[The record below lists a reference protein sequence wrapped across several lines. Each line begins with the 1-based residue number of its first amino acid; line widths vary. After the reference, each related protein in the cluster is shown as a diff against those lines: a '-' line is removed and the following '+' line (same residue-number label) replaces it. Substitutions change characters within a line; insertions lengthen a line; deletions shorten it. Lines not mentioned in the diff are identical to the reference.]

1 MNDGR
6 PQGIGATAITVG
18 ETIMRKFHKKIRLDK
33 DVYAL
38 EGAICF
44 ITICTEGK
52 TPLFQNKALT
62 WAFLDQLKT
71 DAESNGVSV
80 FAYCFMPDHLHLVVT
95 PGTRKDIVG
104 FVGEYKGRTTRIAW
118 KYGIKGKCWQTSFH
132 DHFLRKEEDVR
143 DTVMY
148 VLNNPVRKGL
158 VQEWREYPYA
168 GSLVYE
174 L

>member
-62 WAFLDQLKT
+62 LAFLDQLKT
-71 DAESNGVSV
+71 DAKSNGVSV
-80 FAYCFMPDHLHLVVT
+80 FAYCFMPDHLHLCGNAGNT
-95 PGTRKDIVG
+95 KRHC
-104 FVGEYKGRTTRIAW
+104 
-118 KYGIKGKCWQTSFH
+118 GICG
-132 DHFLRKEEDVR
+132 
-143 DTVMY
+143 
-148 VLNNPVRKGL
+148 
-158 VQEWREYPYA
+158 
-168 GSLVYE
+168 
-174 L
+174 

>member
-1 MNDGR
+1 MGKN
-6 PQGIGATAITVG
+6 I
-18 ETIMRKFHKKIRLDK
+18 EKFHKKIRLDK

-62 WAFLDQLKT
+62 LAFLDQLKT

-95 PGTRKDIVG
+95 PGIRKDIVG
-104 FVGEYKGRTTRIAW
+104 FVGEYKRKDNEDSLEVW
-118 KYGIKGKCWQTSFH
+118 YKGKMLADKFPRSFS
-132 DHFLRKEEDVR
+132 
-143 DTVMY
+143 
-148 VLNNPVRKGL
+148 
-158 VQEWREYPYA
+158 QEGRRRERHRN
-168 GSLVYE
+168 VCVK
-174 L
+174 